1 MSGVLTPDGSTAVK
15 KRLKQN
21 IKKPSMYKVIML
33 NDNYTTM
40 EFVTDMLKKIFRK
53 SSAEATEIMLLIH
66 HTGSGVAGIYPYDIA
81 LTKVKQVHDEASKS
95 GFPLKCKI
103 EKE

>member
-1 MSGVLTPDGSTAVK
+1 VGGVMTPDGSTVVK

-21 IKKPSMYKVIML
+21 VAKPSMYKVLML

-40 EFVTDMLKKIFRK
+40 EFVIDVLKKIFRK
-53 SSAEATEIMLLIH
+53 SEQEATEIMLSIH
-66 HTGSGVAGIYPYDIA
+66 HAGSGVAGIYPHDIA
-81 LTKVKQVHDEASKS
+81 ITKVKQVHDEASKS
-95 GFPLKCKI
+95 GFPLKCTI